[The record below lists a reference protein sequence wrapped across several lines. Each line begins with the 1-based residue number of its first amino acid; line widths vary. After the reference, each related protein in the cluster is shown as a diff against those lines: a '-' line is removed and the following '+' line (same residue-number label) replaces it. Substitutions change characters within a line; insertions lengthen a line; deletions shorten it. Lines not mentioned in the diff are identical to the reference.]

1 MVFQKTWRTYQRG
14 FWGISTPTS
23 KTSDST
29 SLLHLEREKT
39 VLLRLPASMLH
50 LSEKLG
56 NQQADWI
63 QARHSLNQGQLK
75 KQAQAPLNL

>member
-1 MVFQKTWRTYQRG
+1 MAHL
-14 FWGISTPTS
+14 PTRLLGHL
-23 KTSDST
+23 DSY
-29 SLLHLEREKT
+29 LEDKRLHIIAAPGSGKT

-75 KQAQAPLNL
+75 KQAEAPLNL